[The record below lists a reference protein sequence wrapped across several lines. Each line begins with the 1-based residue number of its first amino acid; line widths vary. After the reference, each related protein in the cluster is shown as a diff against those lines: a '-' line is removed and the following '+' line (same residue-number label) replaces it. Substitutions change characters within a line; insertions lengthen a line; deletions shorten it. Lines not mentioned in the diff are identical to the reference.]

1 VIAQAPGWALGVA
14 LLAAVSGIPLR
25 RVLQRLSYRAESESG
40 AEHPGSR
47 WWVPPVLGGLGWLLV
62 TRVGQEATLTAPAQ
76 AVLLITLLLV
86 AFGCVALA
94 AIDLDVHRLPDR
106 LLAPCGGVLLTG
118 LSLVSL
124 LGAGAGPWWRA
135 LLCALASGIF
145 YLLLASLSL
154 ARGSVAVGLG
164 DVKLSLLLG
173 AALGWF
179 GVGNTVVGVYAG
191 FVAGG
196 VMALALLFTRQVSLR
211 GHVAYGPPMMAGAL
225 VGIMLPAGSVA
236 SLF

>member
-1 VIAQAPGWALGVA
+1 
-14 LLAAVSGIPLR
+14 
-25 RVLQRLSYRAESESG
+25 
-40 AEHPGSR
+40 
-47 WWVPPVLGGLGWLLV
+47 
-62 TRVGQEATLTAPAQ
+62 
-76 AVLLITLLLV
+76 
-86 AFGCVALA
+86 
-94 AIDLDVHRLPDR
+94 
-106 LLAPCGGVLLTG
+106 
-118 LSLVSL
+118 
-124 LGAGAGPWWRA
+124 
-135 LLCALASGIF
+135 
-145 YLLLASLSL
+145 
-154 ARGSVAVGLG
+154 VGLG